1 MVVTDFSVTAEPD
14 FKLFALIVLYGVNSF
29 NIKLPSAS
37 SVILVNCVISINRF
51 LLNNCCSGVDAG
63 YSNNGTLYN
72 FKSYNIPLASRV
84 LFKSIYSFE
93 GSMICVGDQVTV
105 INP

>member
-1 MVVTDFSVTAEPD
+1 MTLFSVTAEPD

-29 NIKLPSAS
+29 NTKLPSAS

-63 YSNNGTLYN
+63 YSNNGALYN
-72 FKSYNIPLASRV
+72 FKSYNIPLASSV
-84 LFKSIYSFE
+84 LFKSKCNFD
-93 GSMICVGDQVTV
+93 GSIISIGDQVTV